1 MFFKCKMFSGTFT
14 ECNDVCSNLN
24 FFREHKT
31 MNLESLLQSGMG
43 LHLLLAYPREI
54 VWVEKM
60 LPEMLPDRVHQF
72 MLH

>member
-1 MFFKCKMFSGTFT
+1 
-14 ECNDVCSNLN
+14 
-24 FFREHKT
+24 